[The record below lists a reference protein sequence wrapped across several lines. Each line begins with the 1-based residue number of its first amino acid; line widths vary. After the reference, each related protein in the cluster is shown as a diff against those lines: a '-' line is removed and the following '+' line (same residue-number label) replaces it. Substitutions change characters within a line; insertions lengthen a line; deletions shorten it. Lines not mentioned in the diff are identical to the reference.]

1 MFGLG
6 ITEIAMILVAVGVIY
21 FLFWKSRKPKEPK
34 V

>member
-6 ITEIAMILVAVGVIY
+6 ITEIVVIILAVAVIY
-21 FLFWKSRKPKEPK
+21 FLFWKNRKPKEPK